1 MFCPKCH
8 SGQIIKSGFVS
19 NKQRYKCC
27 ACNYHFTRNSKGVKA
42 DQKRIAFHL
51 YLEGYSMREISRIL
65 GISDVA
71 VGKWIRP
78 VKSHLVPLR
87 KRKVK
92 KVELHR
98 IEHFL
103 LSKAMFQ
110 HFGWLLIGMEENKD
124 ICLLGSQETG
134 NCRIIEIKN

>member
-8 SGQIIKSGFVS
+8 SAHITKSGFVS

-27 ACNYHFTRNSKGVKA
+27 TCNYHFTCNSKGVKA

-51 YLEGYSMREISRIL
+51 YLEGYSLREISRIL
-65 GISDVA
+65 RVSDVA
-71 VGKWIRP
+71 VGKWIKP
-78 VKSHLVPLR
+78 VKAHLVPLR

-110 HFGWLLIGMEENKD
+110 RFGWILIGMEENKD
-124 ICLLGSQETG
+124 ICLLGSQESG
-134 NCRIIEIKN
+134 NCQIIEVKE